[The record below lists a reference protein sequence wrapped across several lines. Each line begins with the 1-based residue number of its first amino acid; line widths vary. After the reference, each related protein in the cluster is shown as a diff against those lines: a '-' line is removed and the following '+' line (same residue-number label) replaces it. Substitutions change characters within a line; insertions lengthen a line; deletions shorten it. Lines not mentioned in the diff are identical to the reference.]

1 VKPVLG
7 ISAFGLKDCVAQP
20 GVGCRDLGFYPA
32 SAVLPT
38 TPFGRIL
45 TGDEAY
51 KERTHAGLPWPP
63 EARIQLGEPVRRSP
77 IAAVWRSLVESGDRM
92 VRWNAGHGL
101 SFSLARILASHIK
114 GLIAGAFAE
123 EDCLLTGSGN
133 VKSPMPVVAIPDH
146 LDEFGQELL
155 RRELYALECP
165 EVELVWRPV
174 AAALCW
180 LNKVEGDLPRRM
192 SPDDHIHVIYLG
204 PDALEF
210 TTFRLR
216 VKEHNNQYYV
226 LPLRDRPKN
235 LLPLTGVD
243 WAGRLIEESFSE
255 VDEGAFWQAFIQ
267 FPEIWQALSGQQ
279 WSLDDLPR
287 PWSRSQEWTLWNPPS
302 DIYRRIYDATATSCV
317 PLRRVLS
324 KSCELNSHED
334 LSGSVGEVLRNE
346 VNRMAN
352 LFPEGRLRGMIV
364 CGPLAPRTLPPWL
377 SSELDLLSSRRL
389 SVEGEL
395 AEPDLGRLWLCAD
408 CEDPIAEGAAIYGR
422 KILDNI
428 PSYLD
433 TMPQLSILAQEGSR
447 FVWVPLLKAAE
458 VLGGEEHKDRI
469 ERRFQLDAGKR
480 NLHVYLHRGAVEE
493 SMSQSLGPSDPQSL
507 SLDGISPC
515 QARLVREF
523 VRRLGSL
530 EAVNNQRI
538 FPKSSR
544 EALYARNFAEVLFTT
559 KDTKATDTQEPSPLK
574 TARNPLRRAI
584 FDFPSTP
591 ERDTVLDIEVR
602 IRPASGLAKIE
613 IIPEDSSFLQG
624 DRVLLNYS
632 TMRAASK
639 LPSRMRGWPS
649 IEELIVDPEDYVLL
663 SREMWVKTFERTP
676 FDSRDYI
683 QVLDGVKR
691 NVLTGTTPKLGRISG
706 RQLYIGSID
715 QDGHACT
722 KAGNEI
728 IHRIALKCERDFQ
741 QLQSSRQTPYV
752 RGIIKKVI
760 SRAGWLYKATPPSII
775 SHIRKILTSEVP
787 AGLWRSAVEAA
798 GRAFWDVE
806 DFRTLFRSII
816 DRSQNN
822 ELGAGQFTEYA
833 GRSICR
839 VLMFRSD
846 GYKGL
851 DDRRM
856 AQSLAHRAVE
866 RLLQEQHKREPNFG
880 RVYFQ
885 MIQLLLYLLRY
896 RKTDSSCFDP
906 SIPQSIS
913 VFEEAKKSMEAA
925 RKSFPR
931 ASTKA
936 AQIQKIMNGFESYL
950 HYEGTEEML
959 PHLRDLAEGES

>member
-1 VKPVLG
+1 MLG
-7 ISAFGLKDCVAQP
+7 ISAFGLRDCVAQP
-20 GVGCRDLGFYPA
+20 GVGCRDLGFYPT

-38 TPFGRIL
+38 TAFGRII

-51 KERTHAGLPWPP
+51 KERTHVGFPWPP
-63 EARIQLGEPVRRSP
+63 EARIKPGEPVRRSP
-77 IAAVWRSLVESGDRM
+77 IAAVWRSFVESGDRM

-101 SFSLARILASHIK
+101 SFSLARILACHIK
-114 GLIAGAFAE
+114 GLVAGVFAE
-123 EDCLLTGSGN
+123 EDRLMAGSGDF
-133 VKSPMPVVAIPDH
+133 KSPMPVVAIPDH

-165 EVELVWRPV
+165 DVELVWRPV

-180 LNKVEGDLPRRM
+180 LNKVEGDLPTHM

-235 LLPLTGVD
+235 SFPLTGVD
-243 WAGRLIEESFSE
+243 WAGRLIEESFSS
-255 VDEGAFWQAFIQ
+255 VDDGAFWQAFIQ
-267 FPEIWQALSGQQ
+267 FPEIWQALSGQP
-279 WSLDDLPR
+279 WSPEDLPR
-287 PWSRSQEWTLWNPPS
+287 PWSRSQEWTLWDPPS
-302 DIYRRIYDATATSCV
+302 DICNRIYDATATSSV

-324 KSCELNSHED
+324 KSCELNFHDD
-334 LSGSVGEVLRNE
+334 LSGSVGEALRRE
-346 VNRMAN
+346 VRRMGN
-352 LFPEGRLRGMIV
+352 LIPAGRLRGMIV

-377 SSELDLLSSRRL
+377 SSELDLLSSRGL
-389 SVEGEL
+389 SIESNL
-395 AEPDLGRLWLCAD
+395 AEPEAGRLWLCAD
-408 CEDPIAEGAAIYGR
+408 CEDPISEGAAIYGR

-447 FVWVPLLKAAE
+447 FVWVPLLKAEE

-493 SMSQSLGPSDPQSL
+493 TMSQSLGPSDPQSVPL
-507 SLDGISPC
+507 EGISPC
-515 QARLVREF
+515 QARLVREV
-523 VRRLGSL
+523 VRRLGNL
-530 EAVNNQRI
+530 KAVHNQGI
-538 FPKSSR
+538 FPKASR
-544 EALYARNFAEVLFTT
+544 EALYARNFAEVLFTS
-559 KDTKATDTQEPSPLK
+559 KDTKAVDTNEHSPLK

-613 IIPEDSSFLQG
+613 ILPDESSFLQG

-632 TMRAASK
+632 TMRSASN
-639 LPSRMRGWPS
+639 LPRRMRGWPS

-663 SREMWVKTFERTP
+663 SREIWVNTFERTP

-683 QVLDGVKR
+683 QVLDGVKN

-706 RQLYIGSID
+706 RQLYVGSID
-715 QDGHACT
+715 QDGQACT
-722 KAGNEI
+722 RAGNEI
-728 IHRIALKCERDFQ
+728 IHRIASKCERDFQ

-752 RGIIKKVI
+752 KGIIKKVI
-760 SRAGWLYKATPPSII
+760 SRAGWLYKATPPNII
-775 SHIRKILTSEVP
+775 SHIRKVLTSDAP
-787 AGLWRSAVEAA
+787 AGLWRSVVEAG
-798 GRAFWDVE
+798 GRAFGNVD
-806 DFRTLFRSII
+806 DFRTLFCSIV
-816 DRSQNN
+816 DRSQDH
-822 ELGAGQFTEYA
+822 ELGTGQFTEYA

-851 DDRRM
+851 DDRCM
-856 AQSLAHRAVE
+856 AQLLAHRALG
-866 RLLQEQHKREPNFG
+866 RLLQEQQKTNFS

-896 RKTDSSCFDP
+896 RKTDPACFDP

-913 VFEEAKKSMEAA
+913 VFEAAKASMEVA
-925 RKSFPR
+925 RKSFPKT
-931 ASTKA
+931 SMKA
-936 AQIQKIMNGFESYL
+936 AQIQKIIDGFESYL